1 MYDNEAAANKG
12 TWWGGLDSEQIMGH
26 GGLGSEQIIGHGGL
40 DSEQIMGHGGPDSEP
55 RRIGISRSRRNSP
68 RVIFD
73 EAEIEAEQESTRGGN
88 LHNFPTL
95 LRSRLVLSSAQR
107 PVNRC

>member
-1 MYDNEAAANKG
+1 MYDNEAAANNG

-40 DSEQIMGHGGPDSEP
+40 DSEQIMGHGGLDSKQIMGHGGLDSEP

-73 EAEIEAEQESTRGGN
+73 EAEIEAGGAGE
-88 LHNFPTL
+88 HERRQF
-95 LRSRLVLSSAQR
+95 A
-107 PVNRC
+107 

>member
-1 MYDNEAAANKG
+1 
-12 TWWGGLDSEQIMGH
+12 MGH
-26 GGLGSEQIIGHGGL
+26 GGL
-40 DSEQIMGHGGPDSEP
+40 DPEP

-73 EAEIEAEQESTRGGN
+73 EAEIEARQESRRGGN

>member
-1 MYDNEAAANKG
+1 
-12 TWWGGLDSEQIMGH
+12 MGH
-26 GGLGSEQIIGHGGL
+26 GGL
-40 DSEQIMGHGGPDSEP
+40 DPEP

-73 EAEIEAEQESTRGGN
+73 EAEIEAEESTRGGN